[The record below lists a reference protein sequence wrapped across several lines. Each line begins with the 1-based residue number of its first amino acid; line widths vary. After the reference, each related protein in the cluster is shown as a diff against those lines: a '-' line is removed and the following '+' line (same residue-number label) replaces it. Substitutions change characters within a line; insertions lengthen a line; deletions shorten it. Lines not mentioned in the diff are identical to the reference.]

1 VIAKDLHDC
10 KIKLKE
16 LPELRSHITTLLQL
30 IRKLRQEINSAAKS
44 HLLKI
49 TASNTSNEAHEEFIS
64 KITTIADQAKED
76 LITMLKSNLGKI
88 MNVTSLGSD

>member
-1 VIAKDLHDC
+1 M
-10 KIKLKE
+10 KE

-49 TASNTSNEAHEEFIS
+49 ATSNTNNQAHEEFIS
-64 KITTIADQAKED
+64 RITTIADQAKED
-76 LITMLKSNLGKI
+76 LISILKSNLGKM
-88 MNVTSLGSD
+88 MNVSSLGTD